1 MPDFIRN
8 RSGQSLATTLAPR
21 TRRSGTGQVNELW
34 VGAAEQGDFET
45 IASTVVS
52 SPVASVTFSSIPA
65 DYKHLQVR
73 ILGRTTRANASAT
86 ISLRFNG
93 DTGATWSTHDFTG
106 DGATASSGGG
116 GSRTYDY
123 VGVCLGT
130 GSSATAD
137 IFGAGITDI
146 LDYADTNKYKTI
158 RTLTGKDVNGSTGSV
173 ALLSANWRDTDAI
186 TTILFTDSSF
196 ANLDTGTSIALYG
209 IKG

>member
-34 VGAAEQGDFET
+34 VGAAEQGDFES

-73 ILGRTTRANASAT
+73 CMAQTNRGAVSFDGGKTT
-86 ISLRFNG
+86 FNG
-93 DTGATWSTHDFTG
+93 DTASNYSTHNLTG
-106 DGATASSGGG
+106 TGATASSSSLLTTYMQLPWAAFGTTTDLNWGGA
-116 GSRTYDY
+116 
-123 VGVCLGT
+123 V
-130 GSSATAD
+130 
-137 IFGAGITDI
+137 IDI
-146 LDYADTNKYKTI
+146 LDYADTNKFKTV
-158 RTLTGKDVNGSTGSV
+158 RALGGADGNGTGYVTLTSG
-173 ALLSANWRDTDAI
+173 NWRSTSAI
-186 TTILFTDSSF
+186 TSISITPDGGTTFSQYSSF
-196 ANLDTGTSIALYG
+196 ALYG

>member
-1 MPDFIRN
+1 M
-8 RSGQSLATTLAPR
+8 QLLA
-21 TRRSGTGQVNELW
+21 G
-34 VGAAEQGDFET
+34 VGAAVAGDFEP
-45 IASTVVS
+45 IASTTLGTAT
-52 SPVASVTFSSIPA
+52 ASVTFSSIPA

-73 ILGRTTRANASAT
+73 ILGRTTRAAVSAT

-93 DTGATWSTHDFTG
+93 DSGATWSTHTLSG
-106 DGATASSGGG
+106 DGATTSSDGG

-123 VGVCLGT
+123 VGVCLCA
-130 GSSATAD
+130 GSSATAG
-137 IFGAGITDI
+137 IFGAGIADI

-158 RTLTGKDVNGSTGSV
+158 RTLTGKDVNGSAGSV
-173 ALLSANWRDTDAI
+173 GLLSANWQDTDAI